1 MLGVDP
7 GMPSRR
13 AALLALAV
21 AASAAIGAATPAAA
35 APIDDKQQLAAS
47 IEAEIHANA
56 EQLSALNEQLKA
68 NQDQLDAATAAIAD
82 AEARIAAAKAETRR
96 LEALVRLRAAAAYRG
111 ASHGGAD
118 ASLLDIDIRE
128 LSTREQY
135 ASAATARD
143 DEVLDDLEAAR
154 ADLAAQRQ
162 DAEEAEAT
170 ARAEQ
175 AQLDATRAAFEAG
188 QAERERL
195 LAQVRGE
202 IKALV
207 DAAAAARSAK
217 DSAGIDPGSL
227 PPASGSAGVAIA
239 YAQAQLG
246 KPYCY
251 AGVGPD
257 CFDCS
262 GLTMKAWGAAGVGM
276 PHNSEAQ
283 YASFPHVPM
292 SQLQPGDI
300 VWKPG
305 HVGLYVGNG
314 TVIHAPQTGDVVKY
328 HGVSHY
334 QSAAR
339 PG

>member
-1 MLGVDP
+1 
-7 GMPSRR
+7 MPRHLSR
-13 AALLALAV
+13 LFLALALV
-21 AASAAIGAATPAAA
+21 GSPAIAAAAAPVAA
-35 APIDDKQQLAAS
+35 APIDDKQELAAS
-47 IEAEIHANA
+47 IEAEINANA
-56 EQLSALNEQLKA
+56 EQLAALNEKLKA
-68 NQDQLDAATAAIAD
+68 NQEQLDVATSTIAD
-82 AEARIAAAKAETRR
+82 SERRISAAKAETRR

-111 ASHGGAD
+111 SSHGGAD
-118 ASLLDIDIRE
+118 ANLFDLDIRE

-143 DEVLDDLEAAR
+143 DAVIDDLAAAR

-162 DAEEAEAT
+162 DAKDAEAS
-170 ARAEQ
+170 ARVEQ

-202 IKALV
+202 LKALV

-217 DSAGIDPGSL
+217 ESIDPGVL
-227 PPASGSAGVAIA
+227 PGASGSAGTAVA

-276 PHNSEAQ
+276 SHNSEAQ

-292 SQLQPGDI
+292 NQLQPGDI

-328 HGVSHY
+328 HGVSYY

>member
-1 MLGVDP
+1 
-7 GMPSRR
+7 MPRR
-13 AALLALAV
+13 RSTLHLALAV
-21 AASAAIGAATPAAA
+21 IASTAIATAAAPVGA
-35 APIDDKQQLAAS
+35 APIDDKQKLAAS
-47 IEAEIHANA
+47 IEAEINANA
-56 EQLSALNEQLKA
+56 EQLSALNERLKA
-68 NQDQLDAATAAIAD
+68 NQEQLDVATSTIAD
-82 AEARIAAAKAETRR
+82 AERRISAAKAETRR

-111 ASHGGAD
+111 SSRGGTD
-118 ASLLDIDIRE
+118 ANLFDIDIRE

-143 DEVLDDLEAAR
+143 DAVINDLAAAR

-162 DAEEAEAT
+162 DAKEAEAS
-170 ARAEQ
+170 ARVEQ
-175 AQLDATRAAFEAG
+175 AQLDETRAAFEAA

-195 LAQVRGE
+195 LAQVQGE

-217 DSAGIDPGSL
+217 DSAGIDPGNL
-227 PPASGSAGVAIA
+227 PAASGSAGTAVA

-251 AGVGPD
+251 AGAGPD

-276 PHNSEAQ
+276 SHNSEAQ

-292 SQLQPGDI
+292 DQLQPGDI

-314 TVIHAPQTGDVVKY
+314 TVIHAPHTGDVVKY
-328 HGVSHY
+328 HGVSYY
-334 QSAAR
+334 QSASR